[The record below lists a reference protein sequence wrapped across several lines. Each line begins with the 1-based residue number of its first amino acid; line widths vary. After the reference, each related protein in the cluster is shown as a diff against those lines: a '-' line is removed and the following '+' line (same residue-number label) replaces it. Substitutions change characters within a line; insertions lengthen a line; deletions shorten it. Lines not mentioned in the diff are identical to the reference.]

1 MSNNTELNNNLL
13 DKIINLINSQNTN
26 KLSTVIH
33 SLHFADIAEII
44 ENLSVKN
51 AQKLFKLIHEDQKSA
66 SVLAELQDDTRKK
79 IIETLSSKEIAE
91 NIINKLASDDAVD
104 VLNELS
110 DAKRK
115 EVLSFLQNKDDV
127 KKIQDLLLYSSDS
140 AGGLMAKELIKVNE
154 NWSILQCLKEMRK
167 QAESV
172 KNVYTIYVVNDDNIL
187 LGSMS
192 LRKLLITKKN
202 TSIKDIINKNIIS
215 VKPSDTNESVANLM
229 QKYNLVA
236 IPVVDRKSRLIGRIT
251 VDDVMD
257 IVKEEAEK
265 DYQMASGLIEDIELS
280 DSILE
285 NTRARIPWLIIGV
298 FGGLFGAKLIDLFD
312 LSSSNIELAFF
323 IPLIAAMGGNVG
335 VQSAAIVVQGLAN
348 ETLKTKSIASK
359 LLKEIKVSLINGL
372 ICSIIILS
380 STLLIGYS
388 SQLSITVSISLL
400 AVIIFAAFFGTFVPL
415 VLNKYKIDPALA
427 TGPFITTINDIFGL
441 LIYFFIGLA
450 IL

>member
-13 DKIINLINSQNTN
+13 DEIIDLINSQNTN
-26 KLSTVIH
+26 KLLTVIH

-51 AQKLFKLIHEDQKSA
+51 AQKLFKLIHEDQTSA

-110 DAKRK
+110 DAKIK

-127 KKIQDLLLYSSDS
+127 KKIKDLLLYSSDS

-215 VKPSDTNESVANLM
+215 VKPSDTNENVANLM

-348 ETLKTKSIASK
+348 ETLKTKSITSK
-359 LLKEIKVSLINGL
+359 LLKEIKVSLINGI

-388 SQLSITVSISLL
+388 SQLSITVSVSLL